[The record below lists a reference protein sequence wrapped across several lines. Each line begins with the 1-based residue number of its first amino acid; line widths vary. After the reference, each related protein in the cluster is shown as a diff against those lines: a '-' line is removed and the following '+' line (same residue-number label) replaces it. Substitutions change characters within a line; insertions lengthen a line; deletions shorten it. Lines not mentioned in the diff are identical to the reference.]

1 MATLKRYMQLVLMIA
16 AIAVLYY
23 IPVDFA
29 MPYVLPITV
38 VGVVAI
44 LSFVFYTLKKRGLL
58 ALAFIA
64 MFSLTTGAK
73 AYDIIDCGGTYNTNG
88 QSIVNALQDATLN
101 GNVWSSDF
109 SDKSVLACVIVNIT
123 NLHSEICNGVK
134 NIKDTYDPKVRAKA
148 FYVMDNYY
156 RMDADEATD
165 NVDNSFVSD
174 LINKSGNQA
183 LINAHAAAVQ
193 YGKQNGIGEFEA
205 KLVFQCAKEYTEKA
219 AKIDRKNEANCGNV
233 MNKVKENSKD
243 CWVCDIVHLVIE
255 SIQLMAGNTYQLM
268 QWLALRLLGVI
279 FLFWIAIKVLIFIG
293 QMGYADNGEFM
304 TDMLVRFIVVAIA
317 AAILHAPIVDF
328 YRIIISP
335 FVGLSANLA
344 GAFTE
349 MSMTDGEK
357 TFAEITESRA
367 GAKAGEICGY
377 CTDMNDPDFKFPR
390 KREGLQTSNGNTVY
404 VEVMDDQTIN
414 GILCLTCKVYRQ
426 VTPFIAIGQMFSC
439 HANAVAFNV
448 PLTSIYIPNIFWWIV
463 GWVIIIPFSVLA
475 VIVGFYLIDIV
486 LRLGFVI
493 VLTPLYIV
501 AWAFPISR
509 EYSTKAWHLILYSLL
524 QFIGVAIM
532 IALFLAL
539 CLQVIPGG
547 EPKNLLD
554 AMAANDVEKMFR
566 IVTGVDPLVAA
577 TGAVVIAAAAST
589 AGALL
594 LLFIFAAFLAIAI
607 KMLTATE
614 SIVQNLSGISLGIP
628 GIALGA
634 LTAMVKGAASLAGK
648 AGSAATKVG
657 SKAGDAAKKGFDK
670 AKEKSAKGETGQKA
684 SKKNRFEDKDN
695 KKNKGDKGSNDANTP
710 PNGGPNNGPGGGD
723 SAGNPNGGGDGGES
737 NETPNDNVDNP
748 DTNAPSGVQE
758 NGQASQ
764 SQGQNDDNAK
774 GEGKS
779 GDGFIKRGAK
789 AVGMAAKFT
798 VRHPIKT
805 ARNVIGAAVA
815 IPKKAAE
822 LPGKVLSAG
831 AEKVGF
837 AAGTLFYKFSNKT
850 GGKYAQ
856 KGLNMMTSTSEKMQN
871 AFNSKI
877 NAPARVAFAAGRAVV
892 GAVLVADGMV
902 GSPIARTTV
911 FVTAPIVKGV
921 SRSYEGIK
929 AAINKMQTSPKTGG
943 NPPKDRTIR
952 VNPKPGK

>member
-44 LSFVFYTLKKRGLL
+44 LSFVFYALKKRGLL
-58 ALAFIA
+58 ALAFIT

-88 QSIVNALQDATLN
+88 QSIVNALQDAAIG
-101 GNVWSSDF
+101 GNIVDSDF
-109 SDKSVLACVIVNIT
+109 EDKAVLACVIVNIA
-123 NLHSEICNGVK
+123 NLKNEICNGAE
-134 NIKDTYDPKVRAKA
+134 NINDTYDPKIRAKA
-148 FYVMDNYY
+148 FYVLDNFY
-156 RMDADEATD
+156 RMSWKESGRDADGSWLKGHLEKLPNNEKIMAALGTAGDVDTD
-165 NVDNSFVSD
+165 EVVP
-174 LINKSGNQA
+174 
-183 LINAHAAAVQ
+183 
-193 YGKQNGIGEFEA
+193 
-205 KLVFQCAKEYTEKA
+205 CAKDYIKKA
-219 AKIDRKNEANCGNV
+219 AKIDRKNETDCGNV

-377 CTDMNDPDFKFPR
+377 CADMNDPDFKFPR

-748 DTNAPSGVQE
+748 DTNAPSGAQE

-902 GSPIARTTV
+902 GSPIARSTV

-929 AAINKMQTSPKTGG
+929 AAINKMQTSPKTNG